1 MEHPRPQPHASY
13 TLIFL
18 LLIAAISQIVGEVL
32 RPIGSEDQETE
43 ITSSSENTTR
53 THLLKVSRFFT
64 WTPKNASSFLPRLFR
79 PNEEIEE
86 QQLVVEEINDDLL
99 INDLATSNNVYKQD
113 NQQDL
118 DNQQDPGLLAHNAIN
133 EDRIEFISD
142 TKTEKA
148 LAKNTQQTLAQQ
160 SESKDIQA
168 SPQGVKLSLNLAP
181 QRATDEVDQGIKSS
195 RSKEDKS
202 KSIKKSTP
210 LKPTH
215 KQSATTKKLSRDQQ
229 TKDSKAIHK
238 TISHTKGES
247 QASQTGTTIVEA
259 KKDVSTSTKLA
270 QKKLKSSSSSQPASS
285 NKVLS
290 KLKNSKVKKSSG
302 HPSRKKRKRKR
313 RRYTKSGILIYGI
326 DDPHAALKTFY
337 QKLSTIQSKGNK
349 VRIAHYGDSLIAG
362 DYVTRTVRR
371 LLQKTFGDAGH
382 GFFLSGK
389 GSRWYSRRW
398 IKLKSR
404 GKWTKKRFSKAKKLG
419 EEFGLGGVS
428 FTSSAKGAWVKAKT
442 TGIRLGSKVDFF
454 ELHYLAHPSGGS
466 FKIEFAGQS
475 KEISTI
481 AESKQ
486 IKLIKIKAPKSG
498 KWEAKVTLNGDGKVT
513 LYGFTFERN
522 QGGIVYDSLGLEGA
536 RAKLLLKLTTNE
548 WAKQISKR
556 NPDLYIL
563 HYGTNE
569 SVNARMSMDKYKQ
582 SLKQVIKRFKKALPK
597 SACLLV
603 SPMDRA
609 QKDGETG
616 KIKSMRIVSRI
627 VQAQREV
634 SAAEGCA
641 FWSTYDAM
649 GGRGSMARWYNA
661 SPKLASG
668 DLTHPTSSGANRIG
682 AMFFAALMDAY
693 RKH

>member
-13 TLIFL
+13 TLTFL

-32 RPIGSEDQETE
+32 RPIGGEDQEQE
-43 ITSSSENTTR
+43 ITLSSENPTR
-53 THLLKVSRFFT
+53 THLLKVSKFFT

-79 PNEEIEE
+79 PSEEIEE

-99 INDLATSNNVYKQD
+99 INDLAANNNVYEQG
-113 NQQDL
+113 NEE
-118 DNQQDPGLLAHNAIN
+118 DPELFAHNAIN
-133 EDRIEFISD
+133 EDEIEFISEI
-142 TKTEKA
+142 KTDKA
-148 LAKNTQQTLAQQ
+148 LEQSTQHALTQQ
-160 SESKDIQA
+160 SEAKYSQA
-168 SPQGVKLSLNLAP
+168 KPPGVNSSLNLASK
-181 QRATDEVDQGIKSS
+181 RTTDEVNQRVKPSQ
-195 RSKEDKS
+195 SKEAHS
-202 KSIKKSTP
+202 KRVKQSTP

-215 KQSATTKKLSRDQQ
+215 KLSSTTKKPTQDQQ
-229 TKDSKAIHK
+229 AKDSKAIHNAINHK
-238 TISHTKGES
+238 KSES
-247 QASQTGTTIVEA
+247 QVSQTGTTIVGPTNN
-259 KKDVSTSTKLA
+259 VSTSTNLA
-270 QKKLKSSSSSQPASS
+270 QKKLKSSIPSQQASS
-285 NKVLS
+285 NKIDS
-290 KLKNSKVKKSSG
+290 KSKNSKVKKSTSR
-302 HPSRKKRKRKR
+302 STRKKRKRKR

-326 DDPHAALKTFY
+326 DDPHAALKSFY
-337 QKLSTIQSKGNK
+337 QKLSTIKSKGNK

-371 LLQKTFGDAGH
+371 LLQKTFGDSGH

-389 GSRWYSRRW
+389 SSRWYSRRW

-466 FKIEFAGQS
+466 FKVEFAGQS
-475 KEISTI
+475 KEISTN
-481 AESKQ
+481 AENKQ

-522 QGGIVYDSLGLEGA
+522 QGGIVYDSLGLAGA

-548 WAKQISKR
+548 WVKQISKR

-569 SVNARMSMDKYKQ
+569 SVNAKMSMDKYKQ
-582 SLKQVIKRFKKALPK
+582 SLKQVIKRFKRALPK

-603 SPMDRA
+603 SH
-609 QKDGETG
+609 
-616 KIKSMRIVSRI
+616 SFS
-627 VQAQREV
+627 
-634 SAAEGCA
+634 
-641 FWSTYDAM
+641 WL
-649 GGRGSMARWYNA
+649 AR
-661 SPKLASG
+661 
-668 DLTHPTSSGANRIG
+668 
-682 AMFFAALMDAY
+682 
-693 RKH
+693 